1 MDNQLKKLIEG
12 IGSMAEMAAIIR
24 DALIKNGFTRSEAVG
39 IASNCI
45 TSMLRNA
52 NGGNNNDN

>member
-1 MDNQLKKLIEG
+1 MDNQLGKLIEG
-12 IGSMAEMAAIIR
+12 IGSMAEIAAIIR

-45 TSMLRNA
+45 TSMLTNST
-52 NGGNNNDN
+52 GGNKNDN

>member
-52 NGGNNNDN
+52 NGGK

>member
-24 DALIKNGFTRSEAVG
+24 DALIKNGFTRSEAVD
-39 IASNCI
+39 IASNFI
-45 TSMLRNA
+45 TSIISNS
-52 NGGNNNDN
+52 GGNNNGN

>member
-1 MDNQLKKLIEG
+1 MGDHLGKLIEG

-52 NGGNNNDN
+52 GGNNNDN

>member
-24 DALIKNGFTRSEAVG
+24 DALIKNGFTRSEAVD
-39 IASNCI
+39 IASDFI
-45 TSMLRNA
+45 TSIIRNP
-52 NGGNNNDN
+52 GGNNNDN

>member
-45 TSMLRNA
+45 TSMLTSST
-52 NGGNNNDN
+52 GGNNNDN

>member
-1 MDNQLKKLIEG
+1 MGDHLGKLIEG

>member
-1 MDNQLKKLIEG
+1 MGDHLGKLIEG

-24 DALIKNGFTRSEAVG
+24 DALIKNGFTRSEAVS
-39 IASNCI
+39 ISSNCI

>member
-1 MDNQLKKLIEG
+1 MDNQLGKLIEG

-45 TSMLRNA
+45 TSMLTSSA
-52 NGGNNNDN
+52 GGNKNDN

>member
-24 DALIKNGFTRSEAVG
+24 DALIKNGFTRSEAVD
-39 IASNCI
+39 IASNFI
-45 TSMLRNA
+45 TSIIHNS
-52 NGGNNNDN
+52 GGNNNGN

>member
-1 MDNQLKKLIEG
+1 MDNQLGKLIEG

-45 TSMLRNA
+45 TSMLRNT
-52 NGGNNNDN
+52 NGGK